1 MKTLQT
7 TADDKEQLLEK
18 QQQNVALATTK
29 FEAAKRNLD
38 VKSSVLETLRK
49 LLSAANRAYKNAFN
63 AAKLMQTRK
72 RYAIEDEKQAL
83 IDNNVFLKAHR
94 EDGHTF
100 IENMRDRFEY
110 IDWESVKCTKKRIIW
125 PHIDG
130 ILCIFFGIPIFLSQ
144 EEINKLLGYRPGN
157 HHVTGALDQ
166 MIENKLI
173 NDKRNSI
180 GTPVY
185 YLGDFALQLLKR
197 NPPNVDSRPEVYA
210 NSLATSLE
218 RGQAKINKNNSDSP
232 ATKPPTV
239 TPLNNRKRKSSTSDK
254 TSKGDTSSEEKDYDA
269 ASSDSDSKKAEK
281 KHQVKVHPQPEL

>member
-1 MKTLQT
+1 ML
-7 TADDKEQLLEK
+7 
-18 QQQNVALATTK
+18 
-29 FEAAKRNLD
+29 
-38 VKSSVLETLRK
+38 
-49 LLSAANRAYKNAFN
+49 
-63 AAKLMQTRK
+63 
-72 RYAIEDEKQAL
+72 
-83 IDNNVFLKAHR
+83 
-94 EDGHTF
+94 
-100 IENMRDRFEY
+100 
-110 IDWESVKCTKKRIIW
+110 
-125 PHIDG
+125 
-130 ILCIFFGIPIFLSQ
+130 
-144 EEINKLLGYRPGN
+144 
-157 HHVTGALDQ
+157 
-166 MIENKLI
+166 ENKLI

-269 ASSDSDSKKAEK
+269 ASSDSDSEKAEK
-281 KHQVKVHPQPEL
+281 KTSSQGTSATRALIIDSSRNSPLSVGESSESD